1 MSQKPVELILLRL
14 LSSSLAMPI
23 FIVEIDGTLVFY
35 NEPAERILG
44 RRFNETGAMPSSEW
58 STAFVPTDERGG
70 ALAPESLPLMIAL
83 RQQRPAHGRF
93 WIHALD
99 SVPRNIEATAF
110 PLIGQEG
117 VLGAVAIFWEVRD
130 R

>member
-1 MSQKPVELILLRL
+1 MSQKPIELILLRL

-23 FIVEIDGTLVFY
+23 FIVEADGTLVFY

-44 RRFNETGAMPSSEW
+44 TRFDETGAMPASEW
-58 STAFVPTDERGG
+58 STIFVPTDERGG
-70 ALAPESLPLMIAL
+70 ALEPGSLPLMIAM
-83 RQQRPAHGRF
+83 REQRPAHGSF

-99 SVPRNIEATAF
+99 SVPRHIEVTAF
-110 PLIGQEG
+110 PLVGHEG
-117 VLGAVAIFWEVRD
+117 ILGGVAIFWESRD